1 MAKYKS
7 GAAPMMNRM
16 TQRTFLFGFLVDKII
31 MMKDSKRNSSEIIVN
46 VTRLLIIIH
55 S

>member
-16 TQRTFLFGFLVDKII
+16 TKRTFFFGFLLDKII
-31 MMKDSKRNSSEIIVN
+31 MMKDSKRNASEAIVN
-46 VTRLLIIIH
+46 VTRLLIIVH